1 MKKNNSEEKLFRIA
15 ASQGG
20 YFTARQARL
29 AGFRDSNH
37 IFHIRSGNWIREWR
51 GIYRLARY
59 PLRDDAQY
67 SLWGVWSVGR
77 QEKPRGA
84 YSHETALSLFGLSD
98 LQPSRLHMT
107 VPRGYRRH
115 GKIPEILCLHH
126 SVYRTEECEERNGYR
141 VMRPFR
147 TFIDLL
153 HGGAVSPEFFRQ
165 AVRQALDQGYLTRSQ
180 YRELEQ
186 MPRIG
191 RRFKE
196 MAGAA
201 VRRKTA
207 CLHAP
212 QADAQLAGQG
222 PGRSVAARPHAR
234 DLSAED
240 QDSV

>member
-1 MKKNNSEEKLFRIA
+1 MIKNNSEEKLFRIA

-29 AGFRDSNH
+29 TGFRDSNH

-67 SLWGVWSVGR
+67 SLWGVWSYGR

-126 SVYRTEECEERNGYR
+126 SVYGTEECEERNGYR

-165 AVRQALDQGYLTRSQ
+165 AVRQALDKGNLTRSQ

-191 RRFKE
+191 KRF
-196 MAGAA
+196 
-201 VRRKTA
+201 
-207 CLHAP
+207 
-212 QADAQLAGQG
+212 QALAGG
-222 PGRSVAARPHAR
+222 ES
-234 DLSAED
+234 
-240 QDSV
+240 